1 MIVLIVLVFGSKEL
15 RHLWRR
21 TQIPTPPPHFVNTG
35 FSYLYSMLLP
45 VGELVRNG
53 DVCFV
58 GDLTADTQAPV
69 PSRYNLA
76 N

>member
-1 MIVLIVLVFGSKEL
+1 MEQANSQDKSS
-15 RHLWRR
+15 HL
-21 TQIPTPPPHFVNTG
+21 PPPLYVNAG

-58 GDLTADTQAPV
+58 GDLTADTQAPG
-69 PSRYNLA
+69 PSVI
-76 N
+76 